1 MRKYAGKEFKGE
13 VLIYIS
19 KKFIILDHVN
29 TFERYYYLKI
39 DSRREVWFMK
49 KVEKCTFSCALVHNS
64 LCTLFQILLIK
75 SQFVFRFNL

>member
-39 DSRREVWFMK
+39 DSRREV
-49 KVEKCTFSCALVHNS
+49 
-64 LCTLFQILLIK
+64 
-75 SQFVFRFNL
+75 